1 MNTYERGK
9 SFEQKVAAMI
19 RRKADKG
26 ALRNAGSHAS
36 WHRRSDVFTNL
47 PLHVECKDH
56 ATIKIREWFEQSV
69 AAASANQIPT
79 VVFAKDEEV
88 LVTLRFDDLLN
99 LYAQVA
105 DLSAEIEE
113 LRVPSTIITYYWC

>member
-1 MNTYERGK
+1 MPAGIDVRMYSPTYRYMSK
-9 SFEQKVAAMI
+9 
-19 RRKADKG
+19 
-26 ALRNAGSHAS
+26 
-36 WHRRSDVFTNL
+36 
-47 PLHVECKDH
+47 CKDH